1 MLFRTFASVALLAL
15 AAGPAGAQET
25 RAFRAESDK
34 VFLFNEGIHVA
45 IGGDSA
51 NDEVIQS
58 VKGALTL
65 SDVQVNALK
74 TLLSMRAQNSEQV
87 FQSMAESQRKLEDL
101 LAQPSPNATEV
112 GAAMLAVR
120 GMESQMKAAD
130 DKFRS
135 DFRAMLSADQR
146 AALDKLSASSSSI
159 NALEA
164 AGILDGGAGVIHP
177 FTVHGPEAPL
187 GAAVTGH
194 AIRIERR

>member
-1 MLFRTFASVALLAL
+1 MLFRMFASLALLAL
-15 AAGPAGAQET
+15 VVGPASAQET
-25 RAFRAESDK
+25 RTFRAESDK

-45 IGGDSA
+45 IGADSA
-51 NDEVIQS
+51 NDEVIQT
-58 VKGALTL
+58 VKAALNL

-74 TLLSMRAQNSEQV
+74 TLLTMRAQGAEQV
-87 FQSMAESQRKLEDL
+87 FQSMAESQKKLEEL

-112 GAAMLAVR
+112 GAALLAVR

-135 DFRAMLSADQR
+135 DFRAMLNADQR
-146 AALDKLSASSSSI
+146 TTLDKLGASSSAI

-164 AGILDGGAGVIHP
+164 AGVLDGGGIQP
-177 FTVHGPEAPL
+177 FTVHGPEPPL
-187 GAAVTGH
+187 GAAVTAH